1 VVVPQ
6 RQLKRAAVHT
16 ILNQPTPVHKRKTT
30 LVDKALNSNLGR
42 SLLSKYLRKQ
52 TKAIVNE
59 AFYPAPFALIDVW
72 QRFGNNREIMFVQ
85 EGKAVSAL
93 IASPTAQNLVRLF
106 FLQDKLKAM
115 GKVETTPIQHVHVI
129 GAGVMGGDIAGWC
142 ALQGFKV
149 TLQDQNMQVVASAI
163 ARSATLYGKI
173 LKRDPRAQQAA
184 MDRLIPD
191 LAGDGVAQADLIVE
205 AIVENLDI
213 KQGLYKSL
221 EPRMKKDAILAT
233 NTSGIPIDELAL
245 VLKKPERLLGM
256 HFFNPVSKMKLV
268 EIVAGEKTDTA
279 SLERAFAF
287 VTKIRRLP
295 LPVKS
300 APGFLV
306 NRILMPYLME
316 AIRMVVEGIS
326 PQAIDKAALD
336 FGMHMGPVTLAD
348 KVGLDVC
355 LAVAKDLEKI
365 SDDVVPEFLQTWVS
379 EGRLGMKSGQGFYT
393 YNKGKAQGA
402 LSTSSE
408 HGDIQH
414 RLIMRM
420 LNEAVRCLD
429 EGIVADSE
437 LLDAGM
443 VFGTGFAPF
452 RGGVMAYIEQ
462 TGKKEIMATLK
473 AMEKTYGPR
482 FKGSAAAWKKV

>member
-1 VVVPQ
+1 
-6 RQLKRAAVHT
+6 
-16 ILNQPTPVHKRKTT
+16 
-30 LVDKALNSNLGR
+30 
-42 SLLSKYLRKQ
+42 
-52 TKAIVNE
+52 
-59 AFYPAPFALIDVW
+59 
-72 QRFGNNREIMFVQ
+72 
-85 EGKAVSAL
+85 
-93 IASPTAQNLVRLF
+93 
-106 FLQDKLKAM
+106 
-115 GKVETTPIQHVHVI
+115 
-129 GAGVMGGDIAGWC
+129 
-142 ALQGFKV
+142 
-149 TLQDQNMQVVASAI
+149 
-163 ARSATLYGKI
+163 
-173 LKRDPRAQQAA
+173 
-184 MDRLIPD
+184 
-191 LAGDGVAQADLIVE
+191 
-205 AIVENLDI
+205 
-213 KQGLYKSL
+213 
-221 EPRMKKDAILAT
+221 
-233 NTSGIPIDELAL
+233 
-245 VLKKPERLLGM
+245 LLGM

-336 FGMHMGPVTLAD
+336 FGMPMGPVTLAD